1 MQSSISLAGTL
12 TATDS
17 GTHRGH
23 DIHPL
28 TEILATKTDALT
40 AQLPVLAAHTAAITV
55 KLADI
60 AQAKM
65 VCDQSATRCVIA
77 IHAAADEQM
86 AAVDVR
92 AIDEKTMVDL
102 RANEE
107 KIMVDA
113 NANRD
118 KAAIAACRMSLL
130 QQVSDIPHHSTLS
143 QCDIVLSIAKLEVGQ
158 LEVTGRA
165 ALCCEGLSNQ
175 FTVVTEVL
183 NKIDQL
189 AVSDLTLAP
198 THSGASTFQRTPV
211 HAQAAD
217 ITILGYLR
225 DEDVHAAEE
234 KLALSVTI
242 LVSASPLTTTALTLM
257 LTIYP

>member
-1 MQSSISLAGTL
+1 MRLLSLFRTL
-12 TATDS
+12 TVTDS

-23 DIHPL
+23 DIHLL
-28 TEILATKTDALT
+28 TDILVTKTDALT
-40 AQLPVLAAHTAAITV
+40 AQLPVLAAHTAAITA
-55 KLADI
+55 KMADV

-158 LEVTGRA
+158 LEVT
-165 ALCCEGLSNQ
+165 
-175 FTVVTEVL
+175 
-183 NKIDQL
+183 
-189 AVSDLTLAP
+189 LAP
-198 THSGASTFQRTPV
+198 THSGASTFQRTPA

-217 ITILGYLR
+217 ITSLGYLR

-257 LTIYP
+257 LTIHP